1 VDETPARKLAEL
13 LESAPSDDR
22 RAITAWLLEQ
32 RPEPAVAGAVPAG
45 LLAGLRGAPLG
56 SLGLAEQGGDA
67 LTGPGEWI
75 STHHVERLRGVLS
88 PGKDSQLV
96 TLRLPAD
103 RHAELRRWCS
113 EHDFSMAAVIRG
125 LVEQFL
131 EARGAAGADP
141 A

>member
-1 VDETPARKLAEL
+1 MDVTPAQKLAEL

-32 RPEPAVAGAVPAG
+32 RPAPVAAD
-45 LLAGLRGAPLG
+45 LLAGLQGSPLG
-56 SLGLAEQGGDA
+56 SLGLAERGGDA

-103 RHAELRRWCS
+103 RHAELRRWCA

-131 EARGAAGADP
+131 ETRTGDEAGARPGP